1 MNKHTVIVIVCS
13 IVIVST
19 IGYSILNL
27 ILVDNLQFRDAKGE
41 EFNLISLAYGGQLQ
55 VCNPVFLPVTFK
67 KYQIDLIYLN
77 EIVGTYFVDGLTLA
91 PSSSQVVKGKFE
103 AESIPV
109 AGITSLALDTELQGR
124 DVGRVDAKQFSVVTR
139 TDTNIM
145 GFIPYSIT
153 KQYSGEVFY
162 ELMNEKADEFAC

>member
-1 MNKHTVIVIVCS
+1 LLS
-13 IVIVST
+13 
-19 IGYSILNL
+19 
-27 ILVDNLQFRDAKGE
+27 LQFRGAKGE
-41 EFNLISLAYGGQLQ
+41 EFNLISMAYGGQVQ
-55 VCNPVFLPVTFK
+55 VCNPIFLPVTFK

-124 DVGRVDAKQFSVVTR
+124 DVGRVDAKQFSVITR
-139 TDTNIM
+139 TEIGIM
-145 GFIPYSIT
+145 DFIPYSIT
-153 KQYSGEVFY
+153 KQYPGDVFY
-162 ELMNEKADEFAC
+162 DLMNKRADEFAC